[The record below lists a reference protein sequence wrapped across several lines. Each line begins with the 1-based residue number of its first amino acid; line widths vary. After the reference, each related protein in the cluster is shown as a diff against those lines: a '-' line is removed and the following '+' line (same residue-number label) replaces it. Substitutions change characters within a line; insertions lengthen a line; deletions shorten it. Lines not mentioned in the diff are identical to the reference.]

1 MFAIKLRGKLPQTS
15 QLLCFFFVFVLFFL
29 SFSRKT
35 LTGWEKRMFGT
46 FGQIKKLKCLAKD
59 YQLKRIITVFKNL
72 VQSDALHSSQEFE
85 EYFSERKIDADQ
97 SSFY

>member
-1 MFAIKLRGKLPQTS
+1 MFAIKLRGKRPQTS
-15 QLLCFFFVFVLFFL
+15 QLLCFFFVFFVFL

-35 LTGWEKRMFGT
+35 LTGWEKRT
-46 FGQIKKLKCLAKD
+46 FGIFGHIKKLKCLAKD
-59 YQLKRIITVFKNL
+59 YQLKRIITVLKKL

>member
-1 MFAIKLRGKLPQTS
+1 MRPPVYVVCHKTWRKTTPDVATALFS
-15 QLLCFFFVFVLFFL
+15 FFSFFFVFLEQKIKQV
-29 SFSRKT
+29 
-35 LTGWEKRMFGT
+35 GI

-59 YQLKRIITVFKNL
+59 YQLKRIITVLKKL

-97 SSFY
+97 SSIY

>member
-15 QLLCFFFVFVLFFL
+15 QLLCFFCFLFLFFL

-59 YQLKRIITVFKNL
+59 YQLKRIITVLKKL
-72 VQSDALHSSQEFE
+72 VQCDALHSSQEFE
-85 EYFSERKIDADQ
+85 EYFSERKIDTDQ
-97 SSFY
+97 SSIY